1 MKTITIADV
10 AKQSNVSKSTVSQYL
25 NQRYEYMGEET
36 KLRIENAIAEL
47 GYRPNIVARSLKQK
61 STTTIGVIVANI
73 LHTFSTQVIRAIE
86 DVCHEHDFHTIVCN
100 ADDNPEKEKKYI
112 EMLHAKQVDGII
124 IFPTGGN
131 MEMFKRMKN
140 SGYPLVIMDRLLE
153 GLELPAVIL
162 DNETAA
168 TLAVDHFVDR
178 GYQSIGIMT
187 TSIAR
192 NITPRVDRIKG
203 YKKAL
208 EKHGIPVDDNYIK
221 SLELDH
227 FESALEEMLS
237 LQEPPRALLAGNDLA
252 LMEILK
258 YLKKKSLNIP
268 EDVALIGID
277 DVSFAS
283 FYNPALTAV
292 AQPAFKMGK
301 QAADLLMRKIQDK
314 DKAIDEEIHYFVP
327 QLIKRDSC

>member
-1 MKTITIADV
+1 MKSITIADV

-25 NQRYEYMGEET
+25 NQRYQYMGEET
-36 KLRIENAIAEL
+36 KLRIENAIEEL

-73 LHTFSTQVIRAIE
+73 LHAFSTQVIRAIE

-100 ADDNPEKEKKYI
+100 ADDDPEKEKNYI
-112 EMLHAKQVDGII
+112 EMLHAKQVDGLI

-131 MEMFKRMKN
+131 TALFKRMKK
-140 SGYPLVIMDRLLE
+140 SQYPLVIMDRLLE
-153 GLELPAVIL
+153 DLAFPAVIL
-162 DNETAA
+162 DNEAA
-168 TLAVDHFVDR
+168 ASLAVDHFVDR
-178 GYQSIGIMT
+178 GYRSIGIMT
-187 TSIAR
+187 TSITR

-208 EKHGIPVDDNYIK
+208 EKHGIPVKDDYIR
-221 SLELDH
+221 SLDLQH
-227 FESALEEMLS
+227 FEAALEEMLS
-237 LQEPPRALLAGNDLA
+237 LQAPPRALLAGNDLA

-258 YLKKKSLNIP
+258 FIKKKSLRIP

-292 AQPAFKMGK
+292 SQPAFKMGEK
-301 QAADLLMRKIQDK
+301 AAELLMKKIQDENG
-314 DKAIDEEIHYFVP
+314 AIDEEVHRFEP
-327 QLIKRDSC
+327 ELIERDSC